1 MKRIDEKVVFSKE
14 QLARDHRLAVMAMI
28 QQQIDVVQGIMERHQ
43 DLVKGPIHYNMCAGL
58 IDQLKAHAIAA
69 FTVDGGATAPIT
81 PDGAPTTYFQFPHE
95 KFGL

>member
-1 MKRIDEKVVFSKE
+1 MKRIDEKLVFSKE

-43 DLVKGPIHYNMCAGL
+43 ELVKGPIHYNMCAGL
-58 IDQLKAHAIAA
+58 IDQLKTHAVAA
-69 FTVDGGATAPIT
+69 FTEGGSTAPST
-81 PDGAPTTYFQFPHE
+81 PDGAPTTYFQFPDE

>member
-1 MKRIDEKVVFSKE
+1 MKRIDERLVFSKE

-43 DLVKGPIHYNMCAGL
+43 ELVKGPIHYNMCAGL
-58 IDQLKAHAIAA
+58 IDQLKAHAVAA
-69 FTVDGGATAPIT
+69 FNDSGSTAPST
-81 PDGAPTTYFQFPHE
+81 PDGAPTTYFQFPDE

>member
-1 MKRIDEKVVFSKE
+1 MKRIDERLVFSKE

-43 DLVKGPIHYNMCAGL
+43 ELVKGPIHYNMCAGL
-58 IDQLKAHAIAA
+58 IDQLKTHAVAA
-69 FTVDGGATAPIT
+69 FSDSGATAPST
-81 PDGAPTTYFQFPHE
+81 PDGAPTTYFEFPHE

>member
-1 MKRIDEKVVFSKE
+1 MKRIDEKLVFSKE

-43 DLVKGPIHYNMCAGL
+43 ELVKGPIHYNMCAGL
-58 IDQLKAHAIAA
+58 IDQLKTHAVAA
-69 FTVDGGATAPIT
+69 FTEGIGTAPST
-81 PDGAPTTYFQFPHE
+81 PDGVPTTYFLFPDE